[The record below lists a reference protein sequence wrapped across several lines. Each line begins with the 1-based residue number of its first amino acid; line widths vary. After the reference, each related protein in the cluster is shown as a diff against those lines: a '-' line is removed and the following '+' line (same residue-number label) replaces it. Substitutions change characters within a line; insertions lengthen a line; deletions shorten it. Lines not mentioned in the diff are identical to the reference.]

1 MAHDVFDTVIVGGG
15 QAGLATG
22 YHLAKRG
29 RSFVILD
36 AGERVGDPWRKRWD
50 SLRLYSPAGYDG
62 LPGLRFPAKRT
73 AYPTA
78 GEMADYLEA
87 YAAHFAL
94 PVRSGIAVDT
104 LARASDRYV
113 LTAGDST
120 FEAENVVV
128 ATGVMQ
134 KPHVPDFAAALDP
147 RLTQLH
153 SSDYRNPSQLQEGP
167 VLVVGA
173 SHSGADIA
181 HEVAATHPTILS
193 GVDTGQI
200 PASVDTRRPDLPLL
214 LHVDA
219 EDATLYVD
227 SSGESLFKRGWR
239 EDKGDAPLKETLAAA
254 MLAAAGWRGT
264 PGEGG
269 ALHDPCCGS
278 GTIAIEAAQ
287 IAMAM
292 APGRLR
298 RFAFERHLP
307 FATPERRADFQRLK
321 SKAAARVRAPQVPIF
336 ASDVS
341 FRMVDFAR
349 RNAARAGVAEAIDF
363 HGGDALERPPPPLP
377 AELPGTLM
385 VNPPYGERIEV
396 GGKAAAA
403 ERRGVEPGSDRE
415 AASDFFPRLAT
426 HWKHAYTAHPAGWT
440 AWILS
445 PDMRLPSA
453 MRLKE

>member
-1 MAHDVFDTVIVGGG
+1 MAHDVYDTVIVGGG

-104 LARASDRYV
+104 LARAGDRYV
-113 LTAGDST
+113 VTAGDRT

-134 KPHVPDFAAALDP
+134 KPHVPDFAPALDP

-153 SSDYRNPSQLQEGP
+153 SSDYRNPSQLQNGP

-200 PASVDTRRPDLPLL
+200 PAGVDTRRITVICFVLC
-214 LHVDA
+214 
-219 EDATLYVD
+219 
-227 SSGESLFKRGWR
+227 G
-239 EDKGDAPLKETLAAA
+239 LAAA
-254 MLAAAGWRGT
+254 L
-264 PGEGG
+264 
-269 ALHDPCCGS
+269 
-278 GTIAIEAAQ
+278 
-287 IAMAM
+287 
-292 APGRLR
+292 
-298 RFAFERHLP
+298 
-307 FATPERRADFQRLK
+307 
-321 SKAAARVRAPQVPIF
+321 
-336 ASDVS
+336 
-341 FRMVDFAR
+341 
-349 RNAARAGVAEAIDF
+349 AGVLLAGYSTKAYQ
-363 HGGDALERPPPPLP
+363 GMGDAYLLP
-377 AELPGTLM
+377 SIAAVVIGGTNILGGRGRYLGTLIGVVLIVLLNSVLSIM
-385 VNPPYGERIEV
+385 DMPEAGRQIIYGVVIVLMLLLYGRGAKTV
-396 GGKAAAA
+396 G
-403 ERRGVEPGSDRE
+403 
-415 AASDFFPRLAT
+415 
-426 HWKHAYTAHPAGWT
+426 
-440 AWILS
+440 
-445 PDMRLPSA
+445 
-453 MRLKE
+453 